1 MRSPLLEAGLTKAD
15 IRALSRE
22 LGLPTWEK
30 QAYACLASRFPYGTE
45 ITSERLGMVERCEE
59 YLKELGFRVY
69 RVRYHGD
76 TARIEVGEEELERFL
91 EADVRRRV
99 AAFVKGVGFTYV
111 ALDLQGYRTGS
122 MNEAG

>member
-1 MRSPLLEAGLTKAD
+1 MEAGLAKAD

-45 ITSERLGMVERCEE
+45 ITPERLGMVERCEE
-59 YLKELGFRVY
+59 FLKELGFRVY

-76 TARIEVGEEELERFL
+76 TARIEVGEDELGRFL
-91 EADVRRRV
+91 APEVRRQV
-99 AAFVKGVGFTYV
+99 TACVKGAGFTYV

-122 MNEAG
+122 MNE